1 MKKANILI
9 VVDMQN
15 DFIDGSLG
23 SKEAQAIVPNVVEKI
38 KNFNGLVIATAD
50 THDEDYLATH
60 EGKYLPVVH
69 CVEGTPGWEINDDV
83 KAALDAAPG
92 FVHRLDKITFGSI
105 DLPNT
110 VVTYAGGLANSDAD
124 LNITLV
130 GLCTDICVMANA
142 VLLRANFPEANIT
155 VDSSCCAGVTVE
167 SHNAALTIFKSQ
179 HIDVI

>member
-1 MKKANILI
+1 MKKANLLI

-23 SKEAQAIVPNVVEKI
+23 SAEAQAIVPNVVEKI

-50 THDEDYLATH
+50 THDENYMNSH

-69 CVEGTPGWEINDDV
+69 CVEGTHGWEINDDV
-83 KAALDAAPG
+83 KAALEAAPG
-92 FVHRLDKITFGSI
+92 YVLQVNKITFGAI
-105 DLPNT
+105 DLPSICVN
-110 VVTYAGGLANSDAD
+110 YLSGIANDDSE

-142 VLLRANFPEANIT
+142 VLLRANFPEAEIT
-155 VDSSCCAGVTVE
+155 VDSSCCAGVTPE
-167 SHNAALTIFKSQ
+167 SHAAALTIFKAQ
-179 HIDVI
+179 HINVI